1 MSASVNSFVF
11 KALLEICIHTVS
23 FLTILY
29 NQTRLMKVKY
39 LLIKDMHF
47 VGISMTQTKTYR
59 LMPSKLFCNA
69 QKRQT
74 STVIVFQTITL
85 KSAMVNLIALLIWVN
100 M

>member
-11 KALLEICIHTVS
+11 KALLEICIHTVF

-29 NQTRLMKVKY
+29 SQTRLKKARY
-39 LLIKDMHF
+39 LLIKDMHS
-47 VGISMTQTKTYR
+47 VGRSMTKTLR
-59 LMPSKLFCNA
+59 LMPEKLFSNA
-69 QKRQT
+69 LKRQT

-85 KSAMVNLIALLIWVN
+85 NSAMVNLIAILIWVN